1 MTNTVRF
8 HPRDAPDRRTP
19 ARTATKRPAMRAP
32 DCHLLLEIEGLES
45 VQRPVVD
52 ALLRLDLGARIR
64 ADTAHATLDIEGR
77 FHQADVV
84 ALIHA
89 LGCRVRRV
97 EERPLSPRPVTLEQL
112 GWS

>member
-1 MTNTVRF
+1 MTNTVRSLPHSPF
-8 HPRDAPDRRTP
+8 PSRTP
-19 ARTATKRPAMRAP
+19 ARNTHVAAMKAP
-32 DCHLLLEIEGLES
+32 DRHLLLEIEGLES
-45 VQRPVVD
+45 VQRPIVD

-84 ALIHA
+84 ALLHA
-89 LGCRVRRV
+89 HGCRVRRI
-97 EERPLSPRPVTLEQL
+97 EERPLSPKPVALDQL

>member
-1 MTNTVRF
+1 MK
-8 HPRDAPDRRTP
+8 APDR
-19 ARTATKRPAMRAP
+19 
-32 DCHLLLEIEGLES
+32 HLLLEIEGLES
-45 VQRPVVD
+45 VQRPIVD

-84 ALIHA
+84 ALLHA
-89 LGCRVRRV
+89 QGCRVRRI
-97 EERPLSPRPVTLEQL
+97 EERPLSPKPVALDQL